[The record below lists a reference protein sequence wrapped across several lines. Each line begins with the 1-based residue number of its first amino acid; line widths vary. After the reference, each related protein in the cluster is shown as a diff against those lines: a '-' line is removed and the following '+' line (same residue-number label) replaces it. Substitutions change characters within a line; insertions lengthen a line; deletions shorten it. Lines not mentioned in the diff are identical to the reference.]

1 MSKVIHVV
9 VICLA
14 LALAACEPE
23 PPMEAPPKPKPAPAP
38 KFQLD
43 GLDGKPVAL
52 GDYAGKPLI
61 VNFWATWCAPC
72 IKEMP
77 VLENFYH
84 LKKGEGLELLMVN
97 VKESRSVVEKFM
109 RQNNFSLDVALDEDG
124 KATDEFQVFG
134 LPCTYFIDKNGV
146 IQNRHMGSI
155 TKEILY
161 AGYGDI
167 TGK

>member
-1 MSKVIHVV
+1 VRKLSMASLLF
-9 VICLA
+9 LA
-14 LALAACEPE
+14 LTTAACQPE
-23 PPMEAPPKPKPAPAP
+23 APMEAPPKPKPAPAP
-38 KFQLD
+38 VFELD
-43 GLDGKPVAL
+43 GLNGKPIKL

-61 VNFWATWCAPC
+61 INFWATWCVPC
-72 IKEMP
+72 IEEMP
-77 VLENFYH
+77 ELEKFYH
-84 LKKGEGLELLMVN
+84 LKKGEGLELLMIN
-97 VKESRSVVEKFM
+97 VKESKALVEKFVKK
-109 RQNNFSLDVALDEDG
+109 NNFTFMVALDEDG

-146 IQNRHMGSI
+146 ILNRHMGRI